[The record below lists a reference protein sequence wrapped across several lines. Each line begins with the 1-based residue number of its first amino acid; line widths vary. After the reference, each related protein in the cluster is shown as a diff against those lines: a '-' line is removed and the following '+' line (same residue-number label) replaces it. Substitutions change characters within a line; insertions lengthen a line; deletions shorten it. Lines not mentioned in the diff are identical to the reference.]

1 DSCPRRFT
9 PPGNAVRGY
18 FGRFTDL
25 QGDFVGWHYTNAV
38 CLTGDGLAENESPHI
53 KIAMFSELFACLNY
67 RTIEL
72 EEFMTK
78 QNNDAMPAK
87 SIRLTTEQWEACDR
101 LYKQRGLPSRND
113 FIRDA
118 VDFYIAWQSRESVER
133 FLTPA
138 LESVIGGKIRDTE
151 ERLARILFKLA
162 VDQNFLA
169 HMIGDGYQYD
179 EEYLEQRRIDS
190 IGEVKRTN
198 GTLTAK
204 DILDSDDGWQD

>member
-1 DSCPRRFT
+1 M
-9 PPGNAVRGY
+9 A
-18 FGRFTDL
+18 
-25 QGDFVGWHYTNAV
+25 
-38 CLTGDGLAENESPHI
+38 
-53 KIAMFSELFACLNY
+53 
-67 RTIEL
+67 
-72 EEFMTK
+72 K
-78 QNNDAMPAK
+78 QNSEAMPAK
-87 SIRLTTEQWEACDR
+87 SIRLTPEQWESCDR
-101 LYKQRGLPSRND
+101 LYRQLGLPSRND